1 MRRPIDIAT
10 AETAAFLLE
19 WLGDAHCRVLEV
31 GAGEG
36 HVAELLGHR
45 GHEVVA
51 IDTDAESVARARA
64 RGVDAREA
72 RWPDFTSGPFDAVV
86 FTRSLH
92 HIDDLEGAVAR
103 ACELVVP
110 KGLVI
115 VEDFAFESLDDAMVG
130 WFRDHLRVI
139 AAATDLDAPS
149 DSFVARVLAGGSAAA
164 IHSVEPHRDLHSWT
178 RMLDALTERSSPVD
192 ARSAPYFY
200 RYLIRIAPDRAD
212 LAGVVGALL
221 EAELAAAARGWILPF
236 GRRFVGR
243 RPTT

>member
-1 MRRPIDIAT
+1 MRRPVDIAT

-19 WLGDAHCRVLEV
+19 WLGDSHRRVIEV
-31 GAGEG
+31 GAGDG
-36 HVAELLGHR
+36 HVAEVLGQR

-72 RWPDFTSGPFDAVV
+72 RWPEFTSEPVDAVV

-92 HIDDLEGAVAR
+92 HIDDLEGAIAR

-130 WFRDHLRVI
+130 WFHDHLRVI
-139 AAATDLDAPS
+139 AAATDLDAPG
-149 DSFVARVLAGGSAAA
+149 DSFVARVLAGGNAAA
-164 IHSVEPHRDLHSWT
+164 IHAVEPHRDLHSWT
-178 RMLDALTERSSPVD
+178 RMRDALTEGLSPVD

-200 RYLIRIAPDRAD
+200 RYLIRIAPDRTD
-212 LAGVVGALL
+212 LASVVGALL
-221 EAELAAAARGWILPF
+221 EAELAAAARGWIPPF

>member
-10 AETAAFLLE
+10 AETAAFVAE
-19 WLGDAHCRVLEV
+19 WLGDSRRRVLEV
-31 GAGEG
+31 GAGDG
-36 HVAELLGHR
+36 HVAEVLGQR

-51 IDTDAESVARARA
+51 IDTESESVARARA

-72 RWPDFTSGPFDAVV
+72 RWPEFTSGPFDAVV

-92 HIDDLEGAVAR
+92 HIDDLEGAIAR

-115 VEDFAFESLDDAMVG
+115 VEDFAFESLDDSMVG

-149 DSFVARVLAGGSAAA
+149 DSFVARVLAGGNAAA
-164 IHSVEPHRDLHSWT
+164 IHAVEPHRDLHSWT
-178 RMLDALTERSSPVD
+178 RMRDALTERLSPVD

-200 RYLIRIAPDRAD
+200 RYLIRIAPDRTD